1 MKLSNDQKRIIRS
14 IAMYTGIFIVV
25 YPLMTLVAGKQW
37 TWGDF
42 FLFAGIA
49 VLVFGLVGFIF
60 VLGSKI
66 PKKDE

>member
-14 IAMYTGIFIVV
+14 IALYTGIFIVV

-66 PKKDE
+66 PKIDE